1 MTLAFI
7 TGLTSEARLLRR
19 LGHKVFVG
27 GGTSPGATRGA
38 EEAVGAGATSLI
50 SFGLAGGLD
59 PALPSGSLIRPRRVL
74 WRGQVFLTDTMFGVA
89 TCDALL
95 AHDAIAATATEKQ
108 GFWADTG
115 AAAIDMESGAVG
127 EVAARHGLGFGVL
140 RAICDPAART
150 LPPAALAALDKAG
163 RIGFL
168 AVAASVL
175 RQPGQIP
182 ALLALAADAA
192 RARKALIAQAMHDYP
207 APTQALSV

>member
-140 RAICDPAART
+140 RAICDPACGAGQSRSHRLFGCCCLGITPAGPDSCPSGPGRRRGTRPQSPDRPGDAR
-150 LPPAALAALDKAG
+150 LPGPHPSFVG
-163 RIGFL
+163 
-168 AVAASVL
+168 L
-175 RQPGQIP
+175 RTHVP
-182 ALLALAADAA
+182 
-192 RARKALIAQAMHDYP
+192 
-207 APTQALSV
+207 